1 MLDWSGWEGLVTGQR
16 DATQRLAGRVRQAL
30 EAADLTAY
38 ADLLDP
44 AVRWGPPGDPSPPC
58 QNRDQVLAW
67 CRRGRGTGT
76 RARVTETLVSG
87 DRILVGLKV
96 TGSQAA
102 AAGEKDRWQILT
114 VRRGRITGITG
125 FGDRDEAAA
134 CAGLAATPAGPSGAA
149 RWAAPGHRLADDQ
162 IELRLPEP
170 PDAAVL
176 HAYAAQPGGLAGAWV
191 PLSGG
196 ASFADCQALAGDW
209 LAGWRNQRS
218 FHGPALVIVA
228 AGEPALT
235 GQIGLG
241 DRGDR
246 VVELAYGV
254 APAHRGRGYATRA
267 VRLTARW
274 LLDEGHAGLVELR
287 IGQANSASQRVAA
300 AAGFTAAGTVQS
312 QVPATCACRESRL
325 RL

>member
-1 MLDWSGWEGLVTGQR
+1 MTGQR

-44 AVRWGPPGDPSPPC
+44 AVRWGPPGDPSPLC
-58 QNRDQVLAW
+58 RSRDQVLAW
-67 CRRGRGTGT
+67 YRRGRDAGT

-102 AAGEKDRWQILT
+102 AAGEKDRWQVLT
-114 VRRGRITGITG
+114 VRSDRITEITG
-125 FGDRDEAAA
+125 FDDRDEAAA
-134 CAGLAATPAGPSGAA
+134 HAGLAAAAARQPETA
-149 RWAAPGHRLADDQ
+149 RWAAPRHRLADDQ
-162 IELRLPEP
+162 IELRLPGP

-176 HAYAAQPGGLAGAWV
+176 HTYASQPGGLGGAWV
-191 PLSGG
+191 PLAAG
-196 ASFADCQALAGDW
+196 ASLGECQVLVGDW

-218 FHGPALVIVA
+218 FHGPALVIAA
-228 AGEPALT
+228 AGGPALA
-235 GQIGLG
+235 GQVGLG
-241 DRGDR
+241 DRADR
-246 VVELAYGV
+246 VVELVYGV
-254 APAHRGRGYATRA
+254 APAYRGRGYATRA

-287 IGQANSASQRVAA
+287 IDQANSASQRVAA
-300 AAGFTAAGTVQS
+300 AAGFAAAGTVQS
-312 QVPATCACRESRL
+312 QVPPTGETCTDL
-325 RL
+325 RYVKRHP